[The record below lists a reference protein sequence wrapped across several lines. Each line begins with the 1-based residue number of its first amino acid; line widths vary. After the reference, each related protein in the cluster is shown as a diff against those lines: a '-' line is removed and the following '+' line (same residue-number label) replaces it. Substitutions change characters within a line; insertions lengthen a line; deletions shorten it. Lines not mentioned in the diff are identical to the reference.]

1 MKISLRLDVTIFD
14 AKNIIKWLD
23 NEDVTKYLNEDINS
37 TTSLIDIINSS
48 RADLLTYYLNKDGRF
63 FLIDDRKNHSIGF
76 LTLFTIK
83 TKKEYEVVIAI
94 GNPDN
99 WGKQYAHMALKQI
112 MREIFFSWRIDK
124 LLARIHIDNHRSIN
138 LFKHL
143 GFKQNLIKNNHI
155 HFEINFNEYLNSL
168 RNSSNN

>member
-1 MKISLRLDVTIFD
+1 MV
-14 AKNIIKWLD
+14 
-23 NEDVTKYLNEDINS
+23 
-37 TTSLIDIINSS
+37 
-48 RADLLTYYLNKDGRF
+48 
-63 FLIDDRKNHSIGF
+63 F

-94 GNPDN
+94 GNLDN

-143 GFKQNLIKNNHI
+143 GFKQNLIKSNHI

>member
-1 MKISLRLDVTIFD
+1 M
-14 AKNIIKWLD
+14 
-23 NEDVTKYLNEDINS
+23 TKYLNENINS
-37 TTSLIDIINSS
+37 KTSLIDIINSN
-48 RADLLTYYLNKDGRF
+48 RVDLLTCYLNKDGRF
-63 FLIDDRKNHSIGF
+63 FLVDDRKNHSIGF
-76 LTLFTIK
+76 LTLFTVI
-83 TKKEYEVVIAI
+83 TKKYEVVIAI
-94 GNPDN
+94 GNPN
-99 WGKQYAHMALKQI
+99 KWGKQYAHMALKQI

-143 GFKQNLIKNNHI
+143 GFKQSLIKNNHI